1 MIEDVLTDSQEK
13 GELSTSQTPLPS
25 NLEAG
30 RNKSPDEEVL
40 HDSSEEGGSVKQMTE
55 AAECLGSK
63 KAIGD
68 TFMELGQLFYKQ
80 DTSHQSGTVNGQT
93 ETLERISE
101 LEVEITHRYSDLIAR
116 QNELAEKDNLTE
128 AETKKFHSDLM
139 KQIQGQH
146 SELMNQF
153 LRQEKHV
160 QHNHVQTMKAR
171 DQHQKEMLSKKE
183 TQEREEKRHFEESIR
198 QRDRFH
204 AESMAKLERQRAD
217 AQSQYE
223 QITRQQAEIL
233 GEIKAVQR
241 SLIDLKKSTGTSSAD
256 STGGK

>member
-1 MIEDVLTDSQEK
+1 MSA
-13 GELSTSQTPLPS
+13 SQTPLPS
-25 NLEAG
+25 NIEAG
-30 RNKSPDEEVL
+30 RNKSQDEEL
-40 HDSSEEGGSVKQMTE
+40 LTDSFEEGGSVKQLTE
-55 AAECLGSK
+55 AAECFESK

-80 DTSHQSGTVNGQT
+80 DTNHQSGIINGQT

-116 QNELAEKDNLTE
+116 QDELAQKDNLTE
-128 AETKKFHSDLM
+128 AETKKFRSDLM

-153 LRQEKHV
+153 LRQEKQV

-171 DQHQKEMLSKKE
+171 DQHQKEMLFKKE
-183 TQEREEKRHFEESIR
+183 TQEMEEKRRFEESIR
-198 QRDRFH
+198 QRDRIQ
-204 AESMAKLERQRAD
+204 AESMAQLERQRTD

-223 QITRQQAEIL
+223 NITRQLAEIL

-241 SLIDLKKSTGTSSAD
+241 SLIDIQKPTETSRAD
-256 STGGK
+256 TTGGK

>member
-1 MIEDVLTDSQEK
+1 MIEDILTDPQQKE
-13 GELSTSQTPLPS
+13 ELSTSQTPLPS

-40 HDSSEEGGSVKQMTE
+40 SDFFEEGRSVKQMAE
-55 AAECLGSK
+55 AAECL
-63 KAIGD
+63 
-68 TFMELGQLFYKQ
+68 ELGQLLYKQ
-80 DTSHQSGTVNGQT
+80 DTNHQSGIINGQT
-93 ETLERISE
+93 ETLERINE
-101 LEVEITHRYSDLIAR
+101 LEVEINHRYSDLIAR
-116 QNELAEKDNLTE
+116 QDELAQKGNLTE

-146 SELMNQF
+146 SELMSQF

-183 TQEREEKRHFEESIR
+183 TQEREEKRRFEESIR
-198 QRDRFH
+198 QRDRIH
-204 AESMAKLERQRAD
+204 AESVAQLERQRAD

-223 QITRQQAEIL
+223 KTTRQLAEIL

-241 SLIDLKKSTGTSSAD
+241 SLIDIQKSTETSKAD
-256 STGGK
+256 TTGGK